1 MRDPH
6 HLCGPYCRPRTSS
19 PSVRR
24 PVITAPNADRGQH
37 DPPDYPQ
44 VQSSPEFAE
53 LRRAHRS
60 FAFPLTLAF
69 VLWYL
74 GYVLLSSY
82 AGGFMALKVAGHLNV
97 AFVLGIAQF
106 ATTFLIAW
114 WYSRHAAARLD
125 PRADAIKA
133 RLEAPAPAPQAAAAR
148 QAGAPQTDAPKD
160 GPEPTGVQEA
170 GA

>member
-1 MRDPH
+1 M
-6 HLCGPYCRPRTSS
+6 
-19 PSVRR
+19 
-24 PVITAPNADRGQH
+24 ITAPNADPGQH

-44 VQSSPEFAE
+44 VQSSQEFAE

-82 AGGFMALKVAGHLNV
+82 AGDFMALKVAGHLNV

-125 PRADAIKA
+125 PRAEAIKA
-133 RLEAPAPAPQAAAAR
+133 RLEALAPAQQAATQQAAA
-148 QAGAPQTDAPKD
+148 PED

>member
-1 MRDPH
+1 M
-6 HLCGPYCRPRTSS
+6 T
-19 PSVRR
+19 
-24 PVITAPNADRGQH
+24 TAPSADPGPH
-37 DPPDYPQ
+37 DPPDYRQ
-44 VQSSPEFAE
+44 VQASAEFAE

-60 FAFPLTLAF
+60 FAFPLTAAF

-82 AGGFMALKVAGHLNV
+82 AGGFMATKVAGHLNV
-97 AFVLGIAQF
+97 ALVLGTAQF

-114 WYSRHAAARLD
+114 WYSRHAATRLD
-125 PRADAIKA
+125 ARAEALKA
-133 RLEAPAPAPQAAAAR
+133 RLEAPTAVPRAAVPHP
-148 QAGAPQTDAPKD
+148 GTPEE

>member
-1 MRDPH
+1 M
-6 HLCGPYCRPRTSS
+6 
-19 PSVRR
+19 
-24 PVITAPNADRGQH
+24 ITAPNADPGQH

-82 AGGFMALKVAGHLNV
+82 AGDFMATRVAGHLNV
-97 AFVLGIAQF
+97 ALLLGIAQF
-106 ATTFLIAW
+106 VTTFLIAW

-125 PRADAIKA
+125 PRAEAIKA
-133 RLEAPAPAPQAAAAR
+133 RLEGTTPAPQTAAR
-148 QAGAPQTDAPKD
+148 QAGAAQADAPGD
-160 GPEPTGVQEA
+160 GPEQTGVQEA

>member
-1 MRDPH
+1 M
-6 HLCGPYCRPRTSS
+6 
-19 PSVRR
+19 
-24 PVITAPNADRGQH
+24 ITAPSADRGEH
-37 DPPDYPQ
+37 DPPDYRQ

-82 AGGFMALKVAGHLNV
+82 AGGFMATKVAGHLNV
-97 AFVLGIAQF
+97 ALVLGVAQF

-114 WYSRHAAARLD
+114 WYARHAAARLD
-125 PRADAIKA
+125 PRAEALRA
-133 RLEAPAPAPQAAAAR
+133 RLAGPAAAPR
-148 QAGAPQTDAPKD
+148 DGTRTDAPGD
-160 GPEPTGVQEA
+160 GTGRTDVQEA

>member
-1 MRDPH
+1 M
-6 HLCGPYCRPRTSS
+6 
-19 PSVRR
+19 
-24 PVITAPNADRGQH
+24 ITAPHADRGPH

-44 VQSSPEFAE
+44 VQASPEFAE

-82 AGGFMALKVAGHLNV
+82 AGGFMATKVAGNLNI

-114 WYSRHAAARLD
+114 WYSRYAATRLD
-125 PRADAIKA
+125 PRAEVLKA
-133 RLEAPAPAPQAAAAR
+133 RLDGPAPASAPATAPQAGAARTGPPQAA
-148 QAGAPQTDAPKD
+148 PED
-160 GPEPTGVQEA
+160 GPEQTGVQEA